1 MAGKRKRLAQRRKA
15 CGHTQESFAEALR
28 VDRSTVQR
36 WERGEVDPQPH
47 QRPRMTKLLQIT
59 PEELNDLL
67 KSDTYLTV
75 SERLPVLNGER
86 GAGFAHTIR
95 EMSRRFI
102 VLDNEMNGL
111 PIADVAA
118 RSFKKV
124 HRRLGE
130 GDYDR
135 TAEHDIQ
142 AAAAELA
149 EVAGWALFDAEKH
162 GPARRFN
169 QEALF
174 LAKLSGDRAIELLI
188 MQNMAMQAGWVGRPR
203 EELAIARSVMEQGQ
217 ISPRVEA
224 IFRVREAKGLAG
236 SGQESEAIRSF
247 DRARSLLQDSERSND
262 PPWAWWV
269 TTHEIDGHQGFAFQ
283 ESGQWKKGIPYL
295 ENAWCQESGATVGYR
310 AISAVRLLGCFLG
323 VHAWRD
329 AQDLAESIIPII
341 GDTSSARTLRL
352 LSSTA
357 QNGKSI
363 HAAPSSLRDVLHSIS
378 DVLEEDPYEL

>member
-1 MAGKRKRLAQRRKA
+1 MAGRRKRLAQRRKT
-15 CGHTQESFAEALR
+15 CGYTQESFAEALR

-36 WERGEVDPQPH
+36 WERGEVEPQPH
-47 QRPRMTKLLQIT
+47 QRPRVARLLQVE
-59 PEELNDLL
+59 PEELETLL
-67 KSDTYLTV
+67 TPDTLALPALNSD
-75 SERLPVLNGER
+75 R
-86 GAGFAHTIR
+86 GDGFTLAIR
-95 EMSRRFI
+95 GMSQSLI

-111 PIADVAA
+111 PIADAAA

-135 TAEHDIQ
+135 KVEHDIQ

-149 EVAGWALFDAEKH
+149 EVAGWALFDAEKQSA
-162 GPARRFN
+162 ARRFN

-174 LAKLSGDRAIELLI
+174 LAKLSGDRAIELLV

-203 EELAIARSVMEQGQ
+203 EELAIARSVIERGR

-236 SGQESEAIRSF
+236 SGQESESVRSF
-247 DRARSLLQDSERSND
+247 GLARSLLQDGERSSD
-262 PPWAWWV
+262 PAWAWWV
-269 TTHEIDGHQGFAFQ
+269 TADEIDGHQGFAFQ

-295 ENAWCQESGATVGYR
+295 QRAARQEAGAEVGYR
-310 AISAVRLLGCFLG
+310 AISAVRLLQCFLG

-329 AQDLAESIIPII
+329 AEDLAVSIIPII
-341 GDTSSARTLRL
+341 GETSSARTLGL
-352 LSSTA
+352 LSNAA
-357 QNGKSI
+357 QNGKSM
-363 HAAPSSLRDVLHSIS
+363 HAAPDNLRDALAHIES
-378 DVLEEDPYEL
+378 VLEEDPCEIS

>member
-1 MAGKRKRLAQRRKA
+1 MAGRRERLAQRRKTR
-15 CGHTQESFAEALR
+15 GYTQESFAEALR

-36 WERGEVDPQPH
+36 WERGEVEPQPY
-47 QRPRMTKLLQIT
+47 QRLRMAKLLHID
-59 PEELNDLL
+59 PEELDALL
-67 KSDTYLTV
+67 VPDSPG
-75 SERLPVLNGER
+75 LPVLNSDGGE
-86 GAGFAHTIR
+86 GLAHAIR
-95 EMSRRFI
+95 EMSQRL
-102 VLDNEMNGL
+102 VMLDNELNGL

-135 TAEHDIQ
+135 KAEHDIQ

-149 EVAGWALFDAEKH
+149 EVAGWALFDAEKQ

-203 EELAIARSVMEQGQ
+203 EEFAIARSVIERGR

-236 SGQESEAIRSF
+236 SGYETEAARAF
-247 DRARSLLQDSERSND
+247 DHARSLIQESARSDD
-262 PPWAWWV
+262 PHWAWWV
-269 TTHEIDGHQGFAFQ
+269 TADEINGHQGFAFQ
-283 ESGQWKKGIPYL
+283 ETEQWKQGIPYL
-295 ENAWCQESGATVGYR
+295 QSAWLQESGVRVGYR
-310 AISAVRLLGCFLG
+310 LIRAVRLLDCFLRAQ
-323 VHAWRD
+323 AWRE
-329 AQDLAESIIPII
+329 AEDLTESLIPVI
-341 GDTSSARTLRL
+341 GETSSTRTLRL
-352 LSSTA
+352 LTKAA
-357 QNGKSI
+357 QNGKSA
-363 HAAPSSLRDVLHSIS
+363 HGAPSNLRDALDHIESVIR
-378 DVLEEDPYEL
+378 EDPYDI